1 MADMTTDWS
10 KCDAVEK
17 VPDRMG
23 GVLVFKNTRLAVSQ
37 LFGVLRDGGPS
48 RTSWNGSI
56 PSWTRV
62 TSRPCWIIWRPTWFG
77 NGTEPRLSAWLRI
90 SHHTSTRA
98 NLSPPVACCL
108 TKHEDSL

>member
-37 LFGVLRDGGPS
+37 LFGVLRDGGTVKDFLEWFDTVVDES
-48 RTSWNGSI
+48 DVKAVLDYLEADLVREWN
-56 PSWTRV
+56 RA
-62 TSRPCWIIWRPTWFG
+62 
-77 NGTEPRLSAWLRI
+77 EAI
-90 SHHTSTRA
+90 SMA
-98 NLSPPVACCL
+98 ENQSPYEH
-108 TKHEDSL
+108 KG